1 MGHSPLRCG
10 LCRADPVGC
19 WVSKGI
25 GVPLSEDEQRILQ
38 EIEARLY
45 EDDPA
50 LAREVG
56 QTTLYSHAFRNI
68 KWATLG
74 FVAGIVALVTTLSTH
89 YILAFAGFLLM
100 LASALLIE
108 HNARKM
114 GRAGWQEIT
123 SSVKANGMRN
133 FMGSTSKRFKDRFK
147 RDG

>member
-1 MGHSPLRCG
+1 M
-10 LCRADPVGC
+10 
-19 WVSKGI
+19 
-25 GVPLSEDEQRILQ
+25 PLSEDEQRILQ

-68 KWATLG
+68 KWAALG
-74 FVAGIVALVTTLSTH
+74 FLAGIVVLVITLSTH
-89 YILAFAGFLLM
+89 YILAFSGFLIM

-114 GRAGWQEIT
+114 GRAGWHEIT
-123 SSVKANGMRN
+123 SSVKANGVRS
-133 FMGSTSKRFKDRFK
+133 FMGNTSKKVKDRFK
-147 RDG
+147 RDGG

>member
-1 MGHSPLRCG
+1 M
-10 LCRADPVGC
+10 VG
-19 WVSKGI
+19 KGI

-68 KWATLG
+68 KWAALG
-74 FVAGIVALVTTLSTH
+74 FFVGLAVLIFTLSTH
-89 YILAFAGFLLM
+89 YVLAFSGFLIM
-100 LASALLIE
+100 LASALFIE

-114 GRAGWQEIT
+114 GRAGWHEIT
-123 SSVKANGMRN
+123 NSVKANGVRT
-133 FMGSTSKRFKDRFK
+133 FMGSTSRKFKDRFQ
-147 RDG
+147 RDA